1 MTKSELGSTLFA
13 CVNNEDLDDLV
24 IVYFTNFFKM
34 HILVTNDD
42 GPPSNESSPYILA
55 FVRALEEAGHEV
67 SVILPSE
74 QRSWIGKAHIIG
86 KDVQATYY
94 WPETEEHGSPKSQE
108 SKQGKPWVLVNST
121 PATCSQLGLAHC
133 FKDRKPIDLVVS
145 GPNYGRNTTA
155 IFALSS
161 GTLGAALEA
170 AVCGA

>member
-24 IVYFTNFFKM
+24 IVYFTNYFKM

-145 GPNYGRNTTA
+145 GP
-155 IFALSS
+155 
-161 GTLGAALEA
+161 
-170 AVCGA
+170 